1 MERQY
6 IAVIQA
12 GGKGTRMRELTHDE
26 IPKPLLLVNGKPMIE
41 WQILQLKEYGIKE
54 FVLITGHLGE
64 KIEEYFSDGSKLG
77 VSIAYI
83 RESIPLGSAG
93 ALYYVKRYAKNK
105 DVILVFGDV
114 MFELDWNRF
123 LSFHEQK
130 NGVVTLLAHPNA
142 HPYDSDLLIVD
153 KDDRVTGI
161 DSKNSIRDYNY
172 KNCVNA
178 GLSIF
183 KSSLLTQITEEK
195 GVDYESQLVRP
206 LMESGHV
213 FAYNTPE
220 YVKDAGTPD
229 RFTAVC
235 KEQLDGVWDAKCLKN
250 KQKAVFLDRDGTIN
264 EHKGFL
270 KSVDE
275 FELIQG
281 AAEGIRLLN
290 QSPYLVIVA
299 TNQPVIARGECTF
312 EELDNIHKKMET
324 ELGRKGAFLND
335 IFFCPHHPHKGY
347 LGEVPELKIDC
358 DCRKPKIG
366 MLQRAADKYN
376 IDLTQSWY
384 VGDTTIDIQTGINAG
399 MRTVL
404 VKTGEAGKD
413 GKYDVVPTSEK
424 ENLLE
429 AVQFI
434 LSN

>member
-1 MERQY
+1 MKRQY
-6 IAVIQA
+6 IADIQA

-195 GVDYESQLVRP
+195 GVDYESQLVKP
-206 LMESGHV
+206 LMGNGHV

-220 YVKDAGTPD
+220 
-229 RFTAVC
+229 
-235 KEQLDGVWDAKCLKN
+235 
-250 KQKAVFLDRDGTIN
+250 
-264 EHKGFL
+264 
-270 KSVDE
+270 
-275 FELIQG
+275 
-281 AAEGIRLLN
+281 
-290 QSPYLVIVA
+290 
-299 TNQPVIARGECTF
+299 
-312 EELDNIHKKMET
+312 
-324 ELGRKGAFLND
+324 
-335 IFFCPHHPHKGY
+335 
-347 LGEVPELKIDC
+347 
-358 DCRKPKIG
+358 
-366 MLQRAADKYN
+366 
-376 IDLTQSWY
+376 
-384 VGDTTIDIQTGINAG
+384 
-399 MRTVL
+399 
-404 VKTGEAGKD
+404 
-413 GKYDVVPTSEK
+413 
-424 ENLLE
+424 
-429 AVQFI
+429 
-434 LSN
+434 

>member
-93 ALYYVKRYAKNK
+93 ALYHVKKYAKNK

-123 LSFHEQK
+123 LTFHERK

-161 DSKNSIRDYNY
+161 DSKNNIRDYNY

-183 KSSLLTQITEEK
+183 KSSLLEQITEEK
-195 GVDYESQLVRP
+195 RLDYESQLVKP
-206 LMESGHV
+206 LMENGQV

-229 RFTAVC
+229 RFTTVC
-235 KEQLDGVWDAKCLKN
+235 KEQLDGVWNAKCLKN
-250 KQKAVFLDRDGTIN
+250 RQKAVFLDRDGTIN

-270 KSVDE
+270 KSADE

-281 AAEGIRLLN
+281 VAEGIRLLN

-312 EELDNIHKKMET
+312 EELDKIHKKMET
-324 ELGRKGAFLND
+324 DLGKKGAFLND

-347 LGEVPELKIDC
+347 MGEVPELKIDC

-384 VGDTTIDIQTGINAG
+384 VGDTTMDIQTGINAG

-413 GKYDVVPTSEK
+413 GKYDVVPIAEK

-434 LSN
+434 LGD